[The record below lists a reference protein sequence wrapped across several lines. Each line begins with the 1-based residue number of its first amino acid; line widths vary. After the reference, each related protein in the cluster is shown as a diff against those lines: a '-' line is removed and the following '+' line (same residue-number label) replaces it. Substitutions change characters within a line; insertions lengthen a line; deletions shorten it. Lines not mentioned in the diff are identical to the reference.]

1 MDDLLFRPAVLVP
14 AVFVV
19 GWLIYQ
25 FLKPSKL
32 PQLPIVGAKPGEWFP
47 LLRARWRNAKDM
59 RSATLAAYEQYRHQA
74 YILPIAGASDNIV
87 LPREEHQWL
96 IDQPDSVISMHA
108 TTTSDLEIE
117 NTVMDPKLVMENP
130 VHHHLIS
137 TTLTRETG
145 NLIPDL
151 FDELQSSLDDL
162 WGNDTDKYNEIG
174 VWEVM
179 QRIIGRVTNRV
190 FVGLPMCRN
199 DELLKTGIQCAVEIP
214 VNGTLLRFLWKP
226 LRPLAALI
234 ITIPSR
240 IHQNRFL
247 RILKPEIDQRLS
259 RLNAQHADPEA
270 KSLKDE
276 PNDFLQWS
284 IRQAKAA
291 GDPYLLK
298 ASTLAGRVMLL
309 NFASIHTSSFAITH
323 ALLDLAS
330 SEQAYIDELRQEIL
344 EVLAAHGGE
353 WNKRALAA
361 MTKLDST
368 MRESQRLNS
377 FVTLATTRLVVAP
390 GGVKTPSGLHLPPGS
405 RLCVQS
411 YPVFHD
417 PEIYP
422 DPYTFKPFRFAEK
435 RDGGAGGTE
444 STYVEKARQA
454 WATTS
459 SEYPA
464 FGHGRHACPGRFF
477 ASSELK
483 LMLANIILQYDFK
496 LQEKRPDNVWFGM
509 NRIPP
514 MKATISVRRRSVE
527 KS

>member
-1 MDDLLFRPAVLVP
+1 MDVLLRPAVLAP
-14 AVFVV
+14 TLLIV
-19 GWLIYQ
+19 GYIIYQ
-25 FLKPSKL
+25 LFLKPSKL
-32 PQLPIVGAKPGEWFP
+32 PDLPILGARPGEWFP
-47 LLRARWRNAKDM
+47 LLRARWRNAMDM
-59 RSATLAAYEQYRHQA
+59 RTASLTAYQQFRHQA
-74 YILPIAGASDNIV
+74 FIFPIAGACDSII

-96 IDQPDSVISMHA
+96 IDQPDSAISMHK

-117 NTVMDPKLVMENP
+117 NTVMDPKLVMDNP
-130 VHHHLIS
+130 VHQHLIS

-145 NLIPDL
+145 NLIPEL
-151 FDELQSSLDDL
+151 FDELQFSLDNL
-162 WGNDTDKYNEIG
+162 WGKDTDRYTEIP

-190 FVGLPMCRN
+190 FIGLPMCRN
-199 DELLKTGIQCAVEIP
+199 DTLLKTGIQCAQEIP
-214 VNGTLLRFLWKP
+214 VNGTFLRFIWKP
-226 LRPLAALI
+226 LRPLVALF

-240 IHQNRFL
+240 IHQNRFFHVL
-247 RILKPEIDQRLS
+247 RPEIEQRLS
-259 RLNAQHADPEA
+259 KLKASIADPEA
-270 KSLKDE
+270 KSLRDE

-284 IRQAKAA
+284 IHQAKAS
-291 GDPYLLK
+291 GDPYMMK
-298 ASTLAGRVMLL
+298 PATLAGRIMLL

-330 SEQAYIDELRQEIL
+330 SEQSYIDELREEIQ

-353 WNKRALAA
+353 WNKRTLAA

-377 FVTLATTRLVVAP
+377 FVTLATTRTVVAP
-390 GGVKTPSGLHLPPGS
+390 EGVDTPTGLHLPQGT
-405 RLCVQS
+405 RIAMQS

-417 PEIYP
+417 ADIYP
-422 DPYTFKPFRFAEK
+422 DPYTFKPFRFAAK
-435 RDGGAGGTE
+435 RAGGD
-444 STYVEKARQA
+444 STGEPTSYVEKARQA

-459 SEYPA
+459 SEYTA

-483 LMLANIILQYDFK
+483 LMLANVILHYDFK

-514 MKATISVRRRSVE
+514 MKASIWVKRRSV
-527 KS
+527 

>member
-1 MDDLLFRPAVLVP
+1 MDVLLRPAVLAP
-14 AVFVV
+14 TLLVV
-19 GWLIYQ
+19 GWLVYQ
-25 FLKPSKL
+25 LLKPSKL
-32 PQLPIVGAKPGEWFP
+32 PQLPILGARPGEWFP
-47 LLRARWRNAKDM
+47 LFRAGWRNARDM
-59 RSATLAAYEQYRHQA
+59 RTASLTAYQQFRNEA
-74 YILPIAGASDNIV
+74 FIFPVAGACASVI

-96 IDQPDSVISMHA
+96 IDQPDSALSMHKA
-108 TTTSDLEIE
+108 TTSDLEIE
-117 NTVMDPKLVMENP
+117 NTVMDPKLVMDNP
-130 VHHHLIS
+130 VHQHLIA

-145 NLIPDL
+145 NLIPEL
-151 FDELQSSLDDL
+151 FDELQSSLDQL
-162 WGNDTDKYNEIG
+162 WGKDNDRYTEIP

-199 DELLKTGIQCAVEIP
+199 ETLLKLGIECAQEIP
-214 VNGTLLRFLWKP
+214 MNGLFLRFVWKP
-226 LRPLAALI
+226 MRSLVALI

-240 IHQNRFL
+240 IHQNRFYQTL
-247 RILKPEIDQRLS
+247 RPEIEQRI
-259 RLNAQHADPEA
+259 RKLNAQLADPEA
-270 KSLKDE
+270 KSLRDE

-284 IRQAKAA
+284 IHQAKAS
-291 GDPYLLK
+291 GDPYMMK
-298 ASTLAGRVMLL
+298 PATLAGRIMLL

-323 ALLDLAS
+323 VLLDLAS
-330 SEQAYIDELRQEIL
+330 SEQSYIDELREEIQ

-361 MTKLDST
+361 MTKVDST

-390 GGVKTPSGLHLPPGS
+390 GGVKTPSGLHLPQGT
-405 RLCVQS
+405 RLAMQS

-417 PEIYP
+417 ADIYP
-422 DPYTFKPFRFAEK
+422 DPFVFKPFRFAAK
-435 RDGGAGGTE
+435 REDKTGEA
-444 STYVEKARQA
+444 TYVEKARQA

-459 SEYPA
+459 AEYTA

-483 LMLANIILQYDFK
+483 LMLANILLHYDIK
-496 LQEKRPDNVWFGM
+496 LQESRPDNVWFGM

-514 MKATISVRRRSVE
+514 MKASIWAKRRSI
-527 KS
+527 